1 MNESLFIQKAP
12 KASFSYES
20 HDWHSVYSDRSLS
33 PLLLDSLHKELGAA
47 GFLALSGFYIQKE
60 K

>member
-1 MNESLFIQKAP
+1 MNESLFMQKAP

-20 HDWHSVYSDRSLS
+20 HDWHLVYSDRSLFS
-33 PLLLDSLHKELGAA
+33 LLLDSLHKEFGPAE
-47 GFLALSGFYIQKE
+47 FLALSGFYIQKE

>member
-1 MNESLFIQKAP
+1 MQKAP

-20 HDWHSVYSDRSLS
+20 HDWHLVYSDRSLFS
-33 PLLLDSLHKELGAA
+33 LLLDSLHKEFGPAE
-47 GFLALSGFYIQKE
+47 FLALSGFYIQKE